1 MIVFCIDLKSFYASV
16 ECVLRG
22 LDPFKTKLVVADKER
37 GPGSVVLAVTPKLKS
52 LGVSS
57 RCRIYNLPDDPEII
71 YAKPRM
77 KKYIEFATRIYQVY
91 LKYVA
96 KEDIHVYSIDEAF
109 LDLST
114 YLKYYNKPPEE
125 IAREILAEIYKETGI
140 TASCG
145 LGDNMFL
152 AKVALDILAKKSP
165 NNIAYLNQELFKENI
180 WKVEPLSKIWGI
192 GTRLEKRLYKMGIKN
207 LADLARYPLEK
218 LEKEFGVVGREL
230 LEHAYGIERTT
241 VKEARNYLPAS
252 KSFGRGQVLYEDYHY
267 RDLEVIL
274 IETVDEIATELVARK
289 LTCELIGL
297 AIGYSKTAGGGG
309 FSRQRKLPCKTNS
322 RKLLVESFLKLYYEH
337 VKDLPIRQI
346 RVRVGKLANEDY
358 VQISLF
364 SDPERDQK
372 EHQLYETL
380 GRIKERYGK
389 NAVQMAISHTEKATL
404 LKRNK
409 LIGGHNA
416 E

>member
-1 MIVFCIDLKSFYASV
+1 MIEYFCKEAPNDCFCIDLKSFYASV

-165 NNIAYLNQELFKENI
+165 NNIAYLNQELFKEKI

-309 FSRQRKLPCKTNS
+309 FSDKGNC
-322 RKLLVESFLKLYYEH
+322 LVN
-337 VKDLPIRQI
+337 Q
-346 RVRVGKLANEDY
+346 
-358 VQISLF
+358 
-364 SDPERDQK
+364 
-372 EHQLYETL
+372 
-380 GRIKERYGK
+380 
-389 NAVQMAISHTEKATL
+389 
-404 LKRNK
+404 
-409 LIGGHNA
+409 
-416 E
+416 